1 MTNEVGGGKE
11 GLIPIFER
19 HRSMGEKCKP
29 HLHNVVMF
37 LLGCTVLLM
46 CMRARH
52 MMENSNGSKKGNQFF
67 ILPTPIELNGD
78 DLATSHALNKLLKF
92 KNEFR
97 HFRLMTKKID
107 PSKFVI
113 IINETYTVF
122 FWPKESMA
130 GPHTSE

>member
-1 MTNEVGGGKE
+1 VQAPSPQCDVSARLHRFVDVYEGKTHDGKFQRIE
-11 GLIPIFER
+11 
-19 HRSMGEKCKP
+19 
-29 HLHNVVMF
+29 
-37 LLGCTVLLM
+37 
-46 CMRARH
+46 
-52 MMENSNGSKKGNQFF
+52 KGNQFF

-97 HFRLMTKKID
+97 HFKLMTKKID